1 MKKTLVSITL
11 FFASL
16 VAATAQVQLGG
27 HPYVPSSTDS
37 NGGAVVLTTGGAS
50 TCNLYILA
58 GGCAITY
65 YSGGAVGADGP
76 WVGTIIIGTLAG
88 APPYTLQLPWTPG
101 RNYTIVNSTAHDILL
116 QAWDITTSAASGTV
130 TDLAGRS
137 QVLLTASFDTS
148 SNQSYETI
156 VPTVNFPTG
165 VLWGNG
171 STSAPSAISALY
183 YASRVSGTA
192 ALPIAD
198 CAPTASSTGLTDSW
212 AALNAITSAGGND
225 LEVDGCFALSAALN
239 VGSNTTI
246 HATIPGAGFIML
258 PASNAPVLQNVHLNA
273 PTTSSGTGGY
283 LVSNQADS
291 NIRVRDLMLNANS
304 LQAVTGSGSPAHK
317 FSPAGLLVFCT
328 NFVGVNLL
336 TEQENTCYDS
346 GGFQFFFSNDSNVYV
361 QNNTAWP
368 LLPIVAEKETD
379 CIHFIGPD
387 EYIFNQ
393 NNTLTCGDDSVAY
406 NADDGNRGGDA
417 SIASYVKWGP
427 IQHVHDTDNLIMN
440 SYNGLR
446 FYSGSELI
454 DDVTVTNFHGNA
466 CGIVGQFDAYTT
478 YGNGNLGTIKIDG
491 WNLPT
496 TWACNPYGLTP
507 VDINLSAAFVNF
519 DFGGLQITNPTTT
532 APILAVDGAGTN
544 GLLSIH
550 DWKISTQST
559 TTTNVVELSGSEV
572 RALSLFGNTW
582 DDPSGNSGTF
592 VSGSTVPERIT
603 CSGYDGTRAP
613 LASGFVPS
621 IENGDCFTSNA
632 YPSVTTYINTVFN
645 EAASGTTL
653 AGTTPATCTNGC
665 TGPWSLASGTD
676 FTYQTGGGIQT
687 TAYNAAE
694 DIINSGA
701 ANGVIRINVSACTLG
716 SSSARCAISFR
727 YLNSTNFV
735 ALQICSACVSGGY
748 GVQLLNVSGG
758 AGTVLS
764 SVAGTVTGNYTITLS
779 GGSVSV
785 ITPAS
790 TSPITGTTTNTTG
803 TDISLELDTAA
814 GTFGVSS
821 LSVKSQ

>member
-65 YSGGAVGADGP
+65 YGGGAVGADGP

-88 APPYTLQLPWTPG
+88 APPYTLYIPWTPG

-156 VPTVNFPTG
+156 GPTVNFPTG
-165 VLWGNG
+165 VLWGND

-198 CAPTASSTGLTDSW
+198 CARGASSTGLTDSW

-258 PASNAPVLQNVHLNA
+258 PASNAPVLQNDNLNA

-291 NIRVRDLMLNANS
+291 NIRVLEVMLNANS

-336 TEQENTCYDS
+336 TLQGNTCYDS
-346 GGFQFFFSNDSNVYV
+346 GAFQFFFSNDSNVYV
-361 QNNTAWP
+361 QNNTASP

-427 IQHVHDTDNLIMN
+427 IQHVHDTDNLIVN

-592 VSGSTVPERIT
+592 VSGSTVPTRIT

-613 LASGFVPS
+613 LAPGFIPS
-621 IENGDCFTSNA
+621 VENGDCFTNA
-632 YPSVTTYINTVFN
+632 YTPVTTYINTVFN
-645 EAASGTTL
+645 EVASGTAL

-676 FTYQTGGGIQT
+676 FTYQAGGGITTSTANVEPTYITSGSLNEVIRFSVTTCTTTGGNACIIYVRGST
-687 TAYNAAE
+687 TANSTQINISSTAA
-694 DIINSGA
+694 SGG
-701 ANGVIRINVSACTLG
+701 NPQMQIYDCVSSTCILKGTVTGAIVGAYTVTLSG
-716 SSSARCAISFR
+716 SSMTVVNQTGSAGPFTIGNTSSSNLGFAS
-727 YLNSTNFV
+727 
-735 ALQICSACVSGGY
+735 
-748 GVQLLNVSGG
+748 G
-758 AGTVLS
+758 AGTVFT
-764 SVAGTVTGNYTITLS
+764 VA
-779 GGSVSV
+779 
-785 ITPAS
+785 
-790 TSPITGTTTNTTG
+790 
-803 TDISLELDTAA
+803 
-814 GTFGVSS
+814 S